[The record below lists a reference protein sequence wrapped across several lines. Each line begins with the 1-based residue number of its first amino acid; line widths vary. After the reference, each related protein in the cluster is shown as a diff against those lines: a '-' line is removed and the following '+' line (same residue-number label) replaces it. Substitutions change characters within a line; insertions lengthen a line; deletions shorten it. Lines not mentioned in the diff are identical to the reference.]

1 MSLTACEKEIF
12 NRILKEELVPA
23 TGCTEPVAIAYAA
36 AAAKKALG
44 CEPEVCE
51 AELSGNI
58 IKNARCVAVP
68 NTGGLKGI
76 EAAVAAGVVAGRAEL
91 ALDVLSAATGREEEI
106 RDFLEKRGV
115 SVRPADNDLTFFIR
129 VTVGAGSSRAKA
141 VIEGFHTNLVL
152 IEKDGIELF
161 RSGAKS
167 NPCCVADRSMLTVEK
182 IVEFA
187 DVADLAE
194 IREILERQIAF
205 NSAISEE
212 GLKGDWGANVGKVI
226 LKTFGDSPESRL
238 KAVAAAGSD
247 ARMGGCDK
255 PVIIVSGS
263 GNQGITASVPVVEYA
278 RQKAADR
285 ERLLRA
291 LIVADLTTI
300 HQKTGIGRLSAY
312 CGAVSAGCG
321 AAAGIAYLNGGG
333 YSEIA
338 HTVVNALA
346 VCSGM
351 ICDGAKPSCAAK
363 IAVAVEAGL
372 LGYAMSL
379 NGKEFLDGEGIVVKG
394 VDNTIKNIG
403 ELASE
408 GMAQTDK
415 KILSLMTEKRCGL

>member
-1 MSLTACEKEIF
+1 MSLTACEKEVF
-12 NRILKEELVPA
+12 ARILKEELVPA
-23 TGCTEPVAIAYAA
+23 TGCTEPIAIAYAA
-36 AAAKKALG
+36 AVAKRALG
-44 CEPEVCE
+44 KAPDSCAAEV
-51 AELSGNI
+51 SGNI

-76 EAAVAAGVVAGRAEL
+76 EAAVAAGVVAGNAEL
-91 ALDVLSAATGREEEI
+91 ALDVLGAASGREEEI
-106 RDFLEKRGV
+106 RLFLASREI
-115 SVRPADNDLTFFIR
+115 SVCPAAGDALFFIS
-129 VTVGAGSSRAKA
+129 VTVRAGESYAKA

-152 IEKDGIELF
+152 IEKDGRELF
-161 RSGAKS
+161 RSGGKDNA
-167 NPCCVADRSMLTVEK
+167 CCVADRSLLTVEK

-187 DVADLAE
+187 DTAELEE
-194 IREILERQIAF
+194 IRESLERQIAF

-212 GLKGDWGANVGKVI
+212 GLRGDWGANVGRII
-226 LKTFGDSPESRL
+226 LKTFGECPEARL

-263 GNQGITASVPVVEYA
+263 GNQGITASMPVVEYA
-278 RQKAADR
+278 KQKNADR

-291 LIVADLTTI
+291 LIVSDLTTI
-300 HQKTGIGRLSAY
+300 HQKTGIGRLSAF

-321 AAAGIAYLNGGG
+321 AAAGIAYLDGGDF
-333 YSEIA
+333 SRIA

-346 VCSGM
+346 ICSGM

-363 IAVAVEAGL
+363 IAAAVDAGL

-394 VDNTIKNIG
+394 VDNTIKNVG

-408 GMAQTDK
+408 GMAQTDR
-415 KILSLMTEKRCGL
+415 KILSLLTEKRSGR

>member
-1 MSLTACEKEIF
+1 M
-12 NRILKEELVPA
+12 
-23 TGCTEPVAIAYAA
+23 
-36 AAAKKALG
+36 
-44 CEPEVCE
+44 
-51 AELSGNI
+51 
-58 IKNARCVAVP
+58 
-68 NTGGLKGI
+68 
-76 EAAVAAGVVAGRAEL
+76 
-91 ALDVLSAATGREEEI
+91 
-106 RDFLEKRGV
+106 
-115 SVRPADNDLTFFIR
+115 RPADNDLTFFIR

-278 RQKAADR
+278 RQKGADR

-415 KILSLMTEKRCGL
+415 KILSLMTEKRCGR